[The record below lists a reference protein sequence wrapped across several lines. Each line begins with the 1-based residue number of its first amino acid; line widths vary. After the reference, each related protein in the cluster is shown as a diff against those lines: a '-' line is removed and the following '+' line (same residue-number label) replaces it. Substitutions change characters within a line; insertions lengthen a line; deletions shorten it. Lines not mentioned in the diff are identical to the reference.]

1 MGYSLPVD
9 APLYYP
15 LPIVYHDV
23 SLLLFD
29 YLTDRAAAAAMLPAP
44 LELPDIPGQPAMAAV
59 KMLFAEYP
67 WTSLGPYNETAQVLP
82 CEYNGQPFLYAVRLH
97 VTADTAM
104 AAGREIG
111 GFPKKLG
118 TIDFRNQESYVCTL
132 ERPRGLQ
139 ICSGTLAPVS
149 QLLTVPLPASQ
160 AIALPAPFNMTMPLP
175 PPGPQPMPIVLPF
188 VSLRLIPSPTHNT
201 PASLVQLIQTM
212 WLLTR
217 GEIWAGAGSC
227 HLTGASTLD
236 PYHKLPVIAPVD
248 CLLYRGEMEIDVNAS
263 VLVNL

>member
-1 MGYSLPVD
+1 
-9 APLYYP
+9 
-15 LPIVYHDV
+15 
-23 SLLLFD
+23 
-29 YLTDRAAAAAMLPAP
+29 
-44 LELPDIPGQPAMAAV
+44 
-59 KMLFAEYP
+59 
-67 WTSLGPYNETAQVLP
+67 
-82 CEYNGQPFLYAVRLH
+82 
-97 VTADTAM
+97 
-104 AAGREIG
+104 
-111 GFPKKLG
+111 
-118 TIDFRNQESYVCTL
+118 
-132 ERPRGLQ
+132 
-139 ICSGTLAPVS
+139 
-149 QLLTVPLPASQ
+149 
-160 AIALPAPFNMTMPLP
+160 
-175 PPGPQPMPIVLPF
+175 MPIVLPF